1 MSFGPAPWQQTN
13 WDGRAAANFICG
25 GAGAGLIVCTTLSSV
40 SGVALTGLLLAGVAL
55 VALGLVCVW
64 LEIGRPLRALHV
76 FFNPRRSWMTRE
88 ALTATLLL
96 PVGIVAAVAVP
107 GCAWAASALALAVVY
122 FQARMLQTAKGIPAW
137 RDPWVVPLIVTTGL
151 VEGAGL
157 FFLTAPLHEIDGQ
170 PLLALFAALVIVRM
184 LLWRVYRRRLI
195 GAGALRANGALDSAG
210 WMLQLVGTLAPV
222 ALIAA
227 ILAGVVSATQ
237 IPIFAAIAGF
247 AATVAGITMKYA
259 IVTRAGFNQGFA
271 LAHLPVRGMRP

>member
-1 MSFGPAPWQQTN
+1 
-13 WDGRAAANFICG
+13 
-25 GAGAGLIVCTTLSSV
+25 
-40 SGVALTGLLLAGVAL
+40 
-55 VALGLVCVW
+55 
-64 LEIGRPLRALHV
+64 
-76 FFNPRRSWMTRE
+76 
-88 ALTATLLL
+88 
-96 PVGIVAAVAVP
+96 
-107 GCAWAASALALAVVY
+107 
-122 FQARMLQTAKGIPAW
+122 MLQTAKGIPAW

>member
-107 GCAWAASALALAVVY
+107 GCAWAASALALAFVY
-122 FQARMLQTAKGIPAW
+122 CQARMLQTAKGIPAW

-247 AATVAGITMKYA
+247 AATAAGITMKYA